1 MSVKIRGMKKL
12 MDDLERHLGK
22 VKMQAVT
29 DRALKAGAKAFV
41 KELQT
46 QVRTFSDGKG
56 QSEGYT
62 YDEIT
67 VSEPFTQGGDR
78 LIKVYWKGPHGRYRI
93 IHLNEWGTIKNPS
106 PRGKGKIAI
115 ALRNSEK
122 EYARVVRKAIRE
134 GMR

>member
-22 VKMQAVT
+22 AKMQAVT
-29 DRALKAGAKAFV
+29 DRALKAGAKVFV
-41 KELQT
+41 EELRRQLL
-46 QVRTFSDGKG
+46 TFKDTGA
-56 QSEGYT
+56 T
-62 YDEIT
+62 VDEVTIT
-67 VSEPFTQGGDR
+67 GPMTQGGER
-78 LIKVYWKGPHGRYRI
+78 IIKIHWKGPKNRYAI

>member
-12 MDDLERHLGK
+12 QDDLERKLGK
-22 VKMQAVT
+22 VRMQLVT
-29 DRALKAGAKAFV
+29 DQALRAGAKVFV
-41 KELQT
+41 EELKR
-46 QVRTFSDGKG
+46 QVATFSDGIG

-62 YDEIT
+62 LKEIA
-67 VSEPFTQGGDR
+67 VSEPFTQAGVR
-78 LIKVYWKGPHGRYRI
+78 TIKVHWKGPHGRYRI
-93 IHLNEWGTIKNPS
+93 IHLNEFGTVKNPN

-122 EYARVVRKAIRE
+122 EYARVVRKAIRK